1 MNTIDDKMKVY
12 VQYLCICASSLDCN
26 MKREKEKKS
35 KKQVNNR

>member
-1 MNTIDDKMKVY
+1 MKVC
-12 VQYLCICASSLDCN
+12 VQYLCMGANSLDYN